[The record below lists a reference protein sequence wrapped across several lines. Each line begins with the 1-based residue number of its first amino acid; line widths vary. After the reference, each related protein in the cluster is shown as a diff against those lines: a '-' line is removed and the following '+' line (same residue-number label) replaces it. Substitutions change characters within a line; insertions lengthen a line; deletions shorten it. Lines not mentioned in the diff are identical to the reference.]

1 MKLTLNTPSLL
12 DTSSQALFIL
22 VDAEQLKQIP
32 ATYKINDLDQII
44 ATTQFKASLNEVLPL
59 IGKITQQTNS
69 SLIGLDQATE
79 LSPAKL
85 AKIAQTVIKASQKKF
100 QKISIDL
107 SALPAELH
115 YLFALSLTQAAYAFD
130 EYKSKKN
137 AFALH
142 SIELIAEHPCLTTEQ
157 LLLIEA
163 VAQGQNLA
171 RDLGNRPG
179 NICFPEYLAEQAR
192 QLAAEFP
199 DLLTVTVIDEQ
210 QMADLGMHSFLAVSK
225 GSDRP
230 GRVITLE
237 YKAHADQAPVVLV
250 GKGVTF
256 DTGGISLKPGAGM
269 DEMKF
274 DMCGAASVLGT
285 IRALCE
291 AKLPIHVVGAI
302 AAAENMPS
310 ARATRPGDIVTTM
323 SGQTVEI
330 LNTDAEGRLVLCDTL
345 TYIKRFNPALVI
357 DIATL
362 TGACVVALGSVLT
375 GLFTPD
381 DELATE
387 LTQAGQTSFD
397 RVWRMPVLDDYQEQ
411 LDSTIADIANIGG
424 PKAGAVTAACFLQ
437 RFTRDYR
444 WAHLD
449 IAGTAW
455 NSGTAKGATG
465 RPVPL
470 LMQFLANRAKSNG

>member
-1 MKLTLNTPSLL
+1 MKLTIHASYPQDS
-12 DTSSQALFIL
+12 SSQKLLIL
-22 VDAEQLKQIP
+22 VDSEQIKNAEII
-32 ATYKINDLDQII
+32 YKINNLDTAIQ
-44 ATTQFKASLNEVLPL
+44 TTQFKASLNESLPL
-59 IGKITQQTNS
+59 LGRIAQQANS
-69 SLIGLDQATE
+69 ALLGLNKASE
-79 LSPAKL
+79 LKPAQL
-85 AKIAQTVIKASQKKF
+85 TKIAQTIIKATQNKF
-100 QKISIDL
+100 KYISIDI
-107 SALPAELH
+107 SALPEHFH
-115 YLFALSLTQAAYAFD
+115 YLFALSLTQAAYAYD
-130 EYKSKKN
+130 AYKSKKSEHVLSQIDLIT
-137 AFALH
+137 AQSTLDQAQLDLVAA
-142 SIELIAEHPCLTTEQ
+142 IET
-157 LLLIEA
+157 
-163 VAQGQNLA
+163 GQSRA
-171 RDLGNRPG
+171 RDLGNCPP
-179 NICFPEYLAEQAR
+179 NICFPEYLAEQAVA
-192 QLAAEFP
+192 LAAEFP
-199 DLLTVTVIDEQ
+199 DLLKVTVLDEQ
-210 QMADLGMHSFLAVSK
+210 QLSELGMHAFLAVSK
-225 GSDRP
+225 GSARP
-230 GRVITLE
+230 GRVITIEYQAHLE
-237 YKAHADQAPVVLV
+237 QAPVVLV

-285 IRALCE
+285 MRALCQ

-310 ARATRPGDIVTTM
+310 GHATRPGDIVTTM

-381 DELATE
+381 DELAAE
-387 LTQAGQTSFD
+387 ISAAGQDAYD
-397 RVWRMPVLDDYQEQ
+397 RVWRMPVIEDYQEQ
-411 LDSTIADIANIGG
+411 LDSPFADIANIGG

-455 NSGTAKGATG
+455 NSGTAKAATG

-470 LMQFLANRAKSNG
+470 LVQFLANRAKLHG

>member
-1 MKLTLNTPSLL
+1 MKLTINTSFQENASSPYLL
-12 DTSSQALFIL
+12 IL
-22 VDAEQLKQIP
+22 VDSEQLQKA
-32 ATYKINDLDQII
+32 ATSYEINNLS
-44 ATTQFKASLNEVLPL
+44 ALVEAAQFKASLTESLPL
-59 IGKITQQTNS
+59 IGKVAVCSNTV
-69 SLIGLDQATE
+69 LIGIDKAADLQAN
-79 LSPAKL
+79 KL
-85 AKIAQTVIKASQKKF
+85 AKIAQSIIKTSQKKF
-100 QKISIDL
+100 KQISIDI
-107 SALPAELH
+107 SALAIEQH
-115 YLFALSLTQAAYAFD
+115 YLFALALTQAAYAFD

-137 AFALH
+137 EFILENIH
-142 SIELIAEHPCLTTEQ
+142 LISNNSTLNPQQ
-157 LLLIEA
+157 LNLIHA
-163 VAQGQNLA
+163 VQSGQNWA

-179 NICFPEYLAEQAR
+179 NICFPEYLAEQA
-192 QLAAEFP
+192 QALAAQYP
-199 DLLTVTVIDEQ
+199 DLLKVTVINEQ
-210 QMADLGMHSFLAVSK
+210 QMADLGMNAFLAVSK

-237 YKAHADQAPVVLV
+237 YKAHTEQAPVVLV

-269 DEMKF
+269 DEMKY

-285 IRALCE
+285 MR
-291 AKLPIHVVGAI
+291 
-302 AAAENMPS
+302 PS
-310 ARATRPGDIVTTM
+310 GHATRPGDIVKTM

-381 DELATE
+381 DELAAE
-387 LTQAGQTSFD
+387 IHAAGQTSFD
-397 RVWRMPVLDDYQEQ
+397 RVWRMPVIDDYQEQ
-411 LDSTIADIANIGG
+411 LDSPFADIANIGG
-424 PKAGAVTAACFLQ
+424 PKAGSVTAACFLQ
-437 RFTRDYR
+437 RFTREYR

-455 NSGTAKGATG
+455 NSGAAKGATG

-470 LMQFLANRAKSNG
+470 LLQFLANRAQSNG